1 MPEVIKPL
9 IPSSHAFL
17 YSLARKSAIIP
28 TVVCAGCA
36 VTYFL
41 PEYDIVKTL
50 DYFLYAESVFS
61 FFSIDLTN
69 TENFINLSA
78 YLSFTAEGFSLY
90 SWELIKDYAIF
101 DDAQMSV
108 IPLGMI
114 LAIEVAM
121 NYI

>member
-1 MPEVIKPL
+1 MPEL
-9 IPSSHAFL
+9 ISPAFL

-28 TVVCAGCA
+28 TVVCAAGA

-41 PEYDIVKTL
+41 PEYGLVKTL
-50 DYFLYAESVFS
+50 DCFLYAESAFS

-78 YLSFTAEGFSLY
+78 YFSVTAEGFSLY

-101 DDAQMSV
+101 GNTEMSV
-108 IPLGMI
+108 VPLGMI
-114 LAIEVAM
+114 LAAEVAM
-121 NYI
+121 NYYI